1 MKISTKG
8 RYGIQLM
15 IDLAIHYNQSLVPL
29 KDIAA
34 RQGISEKYLEQIV
47 TPLNK
52 AGFVRSVRGS
62 QGGYMLASEPS
73 NTTIGMLLRVL
84 EGPLYPVAC
93 AATDN
98 PNCDRASTCV
108 TTGIWRKMKE
118 AVENVVDNITL
129 ADLIEEYNS
138 KIEPDFCI

>member
-8 RYGIQLM
+8 RYGVQLM
-15 IDLAIHYNQSLVPL
+15 IDLAIHYNQDLVPL

-34 RQGISEKYLEQIV
+34 RQEISEKYLEQIV

-52 AGFVRSVRGS
+52 SGYVRSVRGS
-62 QGGYMLASEPS
+62 QGGYMLASDPA
-73 NTTIGMLLRVL
+73 NITIGMLLRVL
-84 EGPLYPVAC
+84 EGPLYPVDYNTANKPTPDN
-93 AATDN
+93 AT
-98 PNCDRASTCV
+98 TLV
-108 TTGIWRKMKE
+108 TVGIWNKMRD

-129 ADLIEEYNS
+129 ADLVEEYKS